1 MASIADVL
9 WNDFNCR
16 RTSEGELD
24 RDKLHADL
32 DRTVDPSD
40 LQTAVTTG

>member
-1 MASIADVL
+1 MSCGTISTAG
-9 WNDFNCR
+9 

-24 RDKLHADL
+24 RDKLRADL

>member
-1 MASIADVL
+1 MSCGTISTAG
-9 WNDFNCR
+9 

-24 RDKLHADL
+24 RDNCMPNL